1 MKKWKKSE
9 QRLSESGKKLIQ
21 FVEACLLNSLQRS
34 KGTYVSA
41 FLLLRIFFHWG
52 GRRIVCNGNKG
63 DDENK
68 DWIGRKR
75 ERQQS
80 MSASN
85 FFECFYEKERESE
98 RERGRV
104 TEIKCTSNSVTKNLL
119 YLRIVPKWQK
129 VVPFQESHAKSCS
142 ILGYFFPN
150 IWSHWC
156 SCSCH
161 RHRRIDDFCSFS
173 YSSGWCCKTFLEDFS
188 LTEPIKNRQWTVFR
202 YLFALK
208 WHCFAFLCKIR
219 RQSISFESLSLWNLD
234 SLPKKWFDNIDH
246 CDQIWSEFRH
256 FGKK

>member
-119 YLRIVPKWQK
+119 YLRIVPKWRK
-129 VVPFQESHAKSCS
+129 VVPFQESHAKSWS
-142 ILGYFFPN
+142 ILGYFFPKIITKAFKSRPFDKKSPN
-150 IWSHWC
+150 FVKLVNC
-156 SCSCH
+156 
-161 RHRRIDDFCSFS
+161 
-173 YSSGWCCKTFLEDFS
+173 
-188 LTEPIKNRQWTVFR
+188 R
-202 YLFALK
+202 YLGCLRGCFKLRMLK
-208 WHCFAFLCKIR
+208 HA
-219 RQSISFESLSLWNLD
+219 
-234 SLPKKWFDNIDH
+234 
-246 CDQIWSEFRH
+246 
-256 FGKK
+256 